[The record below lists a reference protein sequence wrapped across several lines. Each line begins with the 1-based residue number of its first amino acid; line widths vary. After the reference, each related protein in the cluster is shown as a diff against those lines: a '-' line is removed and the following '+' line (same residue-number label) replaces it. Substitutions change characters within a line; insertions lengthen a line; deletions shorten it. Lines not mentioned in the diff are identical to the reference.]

1 MMRSKKNQ
9 FKLLI
14 FICLLITIFF
24 RAFSVAD
31 VHGTNINKKI
41 TPPHLLKLK
50 YTGLNNAIVK
60 PLPASCSDINWAV
73 WSNFRGESAVGTIN
87 DDTGNLIDITMTSN
101 FPFSS
106 TPSIYR
112 YNTFSG
118 YPSAIPNSTVPE
130 TTWAEGPG
138 GTTTMCFS
146 QTVTNPVLLLSSLG
160 SSAVSV
166 LLSFSQP
173 YVVLYDGGGMQ
184 YNTGYTLTGT
194 EGYAIIMFP
203 GDLSCVTINSTT
215 PEFYTNIT
223 WGIRPPPFSIAIVQ
237 TVNACG
243 SATLTASGGVSYL
256 WNGGDTPNQPTNT
269 FHQSGTYIV
278 TVTDAGGCST
288 SASKA
293 VIVSPP
299 PVATITGNLT
309 GCGSVTLTAGGGVSY
324 LWDGGNSPNSATNT
338 FNTSGT
344 YNVTVTDAGNCTA
357 TTARTVTITPDVSPS
372 VSITDNPSTSI
383 CSGSPV
389 SFTATM
395 SNGGTSPLLQW
406 FRNGSVVAS
415 GQVYTATDLKNDDT
429 IVCRLTSNVTCA
441 VPATVTSNA
450 ITMAVNSTPTITFTQ
465 NIITT
470 VSTPVQLNP
479 VINGSVA
486 SYLWSPATGLSDPTI
501 KNPIANPQVNTNY
514 LLTVVSPQGCKAAD
528 SVMVTVLKKDITI
541 PNTFTPNGDG
551 INDTWDI
558 VGLSNYMDATI
569 DIYNRYGEHLFH
581 SIGYSI
587 PWDGTYNGKRLPVG
601 TYYYIIDFKYNNYP
615 LRSGWVAILR

>member
-1 MMRSKKNQ
+1 MRSKKNQ

-14 FICLLITIFF
+14 FICLLIAIFF
-24 RAFSVAD
+24 RAYSTAD
-31 VHGTNINKKI
+31 KTSTEIHKKI
-41 TPPHLLKLK
+41 VPPHLFKLK
-50 YTGLNNAIVK
+50 YGGLNKAIVK

-73 WSNFRGESAVGTIN
+73 WSNFRGETAVGTIN
-87 DDTGNLIDITMTSN
+87 DATGNPINITMTSN
-101 FPFSS
+101 FQFGS
-106 TPSIYR
+106 TPSIYGF
-112 YNTFSG
+112 NVFSG

-130 TTWAEGPG
+130 TTWAIGAG

-160 SSAVSV
+160 SPYISA

-184 YNTGYTLTGT
+184 YNTSYTLTGT

-203 GDLSCVTINSTT
+203 GNLSCVTINSST

-223 WGIRPPPFSIAIVQ
+223 WGIRPPPFPITIAQ
-237 TVNACG
+237 TANSCG
-243 SATLTASGGVSYL
+243 NVTLTASGGVSYL
-256 WNGGDTPNQPTNT
+256 WNGGDAPNQPTNA

-309 GCGSVTLTAGGGVSY
+309 DCGSVTLTAGGGVSY
-324 LWDGGNSPNSATNT
+324 LWDGGSSPNSATNT
-338 FNTSGT
+338 FNASGT
-344 YNVTVTDAGNCTA
+344 YNVIVTDASNCTA
-357 TTARTVTITPDVSPS
+357 TTARTVAITPDVSPS

-389 SFTATM
+389 SFTAAIL
-395 SNGGTSPLLQW
+395 NGGTTPILQW
-406 FRNGSVVAS
+406 LRNGNAVTS
-415 GQVYTATDLKNDDT
+415 GLVYTADDLKDNDT
-429 IVCRLTSNVTCA
+429 VICRLTSNAICA

-450 ITMAVNSTPTITFTQ
+450 IIMIVNTTPTITFTQ

-479 VINGSVA
+479 VIKGSVA

-501 KNPIANPQVNTNY
+501 KNPVANPQVNTNY
-514 LLTVVSPQGCKAAD
+514 QLTVISPQGCQATD

-558 VGLSNYMDATI
+558 VGLYNYRDATI

-581 SIGYSI
+581 SIGYSR
-587 PWDGTYNGKRLPVG
+587 PWDGTFNGKNLPVG
-601 TYYYIIDFKYNNYP
+601 TYYYIIDLKYNNYP
-615 LRSGWVAILR
+615 LRSGWVAVLR

>member
-1 MMRSKKNQ
+1 MKSKKNQ

-14 FICLLITIFF
+14 FICLLITLFV
-24 RAFSVAD
+24 RAYSIAD
-31 VHGTNINKKI
+31 VPGTNIHLKI
-41 TPPHLLKLK
+41 IPPHLFKLK
-50 YTGLNNAIVK
+50 YTGLNSAIVK
-60 PLPASCSDINWAV
+60 SSPASCSNINWAT
-73 WSNFRGESAVGTIN
+73 WGSFRGQSAVGTIN
-87 DDTGNLIDITMTSN
+87 DATGNLINITMTSN
-101 FPFSS
+101 FQFSS
-106 TPSIYR
+106 TPNIYGF
-112 YNTFSG
+112 NVFSG

-130 TTWAEGPG
+130 TTWAVGAG

-160 SSAVSV
+160 STYISA

-184 YNTGYTLTGT
+184 YNTSYALTGT

-203 GDLSCVTINSTT
+203 GNLSCVTINSST

-223 WGIRPPPFSIAIVQ
+223 WGIRPPPFPIAIAQ
-237 TVNACG
+237 TASSCG
-243 SATLTASGGVSYL
+243 NVTLTASGGASYL
-256 WNGGDTPNQPTNT
+256 WNDGDTPGQATNT

-299 PVATITGNLT
+299 PVATITGNLS
-309 GCGSVTLTAGGGVSY
+309 GCGSVTLTAGGGTSY
-324 LWDGGNSPNSATNT
+324 LWDGGSSPNSATNT

-344 YNVTVTDAGNCTA
+344 YNVIVTDASNCTA
-357 TTARTVTITPDVSPS
+357 TAARTVTITPDVSPS
-372 VSITDNPSTSI
+372 VSITASPSAPI

-389 SFTATM
+389 SFTATTL
-395 SNGGTSPLLQW
+395 NGGTSPLLQW
-406 FRNGSVVAS
+406 FRNGSAVTS
-415 GQVYTATDLKNDDT
+415 GQVYTADDLKNNDT

-441 VPATVTSNA
+441 VPATVSSNT
-450 ITMAVNSTPTITFTQ
+450 IVMDVNTTPTISFKQ

-470 VSTPVQLNP
+470 VSTPVQLSP
-479 VINGSVA
+479 VINGTVA
-486 SYLWSPATGLSDPTI
+486 TYLWSPATGLSDPTI

-514 LLTVVSPQGCKAAD
+514 QLTVTSPQGCQATD

-558 VGLSNYMDATI
+558 VGLYNYKDATI
-569 DIYNRYGEHLFH
+569 DIYGRYGEHLFH
-581 SIGYSI
+581 SIGYNR
-587 PWDGTYNGKRLPVG
+587 PWDGTYNGKHLPVG
-601 TYYYIIDFKYNNYP
+601 TYYYIIDLKYNNYP
-615 LRSGWVAILR
+615 LRSGWVALLR